1 MEDSACVVP
10 KTPQESSLERGVRRP
25 NRMSLLLAAK
35 TNLFSGGDSDF
46 NFVSTPNTNEK
57 RKNIGVC
64 ESPVEVNP
72 INLVHQISDLQKAL
86 RMVTQE
92 LDCTKKLL
100 EVETEKRRA
109 LEKSSSPTSILD
121 PFMNQNAECDGK
133 TQKRGERKRLGET
146 ETHVMVSTG
155 TYWYLTTSSVTIS
168 NGTSSKSHGQ
178 LQSL

>member
-1 MEDSACVVP
+1 
-10 KTPQESSLERGVRRP
+10 
-25 NRMSLLLAAK
+25 MSLLLAAK

-57 RKNIGVC
+57 RKNIGVLR
-64 ESPVEVNP
+64 ESRRSQPNKSGSP
-72 INLVHQISDLQKAL
+72 DFRPTKKAL

-121 PFMNQNAECDGK
+121 PFMNQNAECEGK
-133 TQKRGERKRLGET
+133 THEIGFKNIEWSKQNGR
-146 ETHVMVSTG
+146 
-155 TYWYLTTSSVTIS
+155 WY
-168 NGTSSKSHGQ
+168 
-178 LQSL
+178 

>member
-86 RMVTQE
+86 RMVTQG

-100 EVETEKRRA
+100 EVETEK
-109 LEKSSSPTSILD
+109 KSPKIIFT
-121 PFMNQNAECDGK
+121 NVY
-133 TQKRGERKRLGET
+133 T
-146 ETHVMVSTG
+146 
-155 TYWYLTTSSVTIS
+155 
-168 NGTSSKSHGQ
+168 
-178 LQSL
+178 